1 MFRTTMFRTTMFR
14 TPMFRTLIF
23 GTTESKIMKRALQ
36 VCLFIALA
44 PLAFSSF
51 AQIEKYVAGTHYT
64 ELPAAVNT
72 NDASKIEVLEAF
84 WYGCSHCFRFEPLIA
99 NWEASIAPDVEFGRF
114 PAMWNALMKI
124 HAQVY
129 YAAEALDALDAL
141 HEPVFNAINIEG
153 NRMQTERQ
161 IGDLFAKHGIAQADF
176 EKAFNSFAVRT
187 KVNQA
192 EKRMQDYQIRSTPNM
207 IVNGKYLVTTG
218 EAVPTQQDMLQ
229 VVDFLVE
236 KERQAKSASGE

>member
-1 MFRTTMFRTTMFR
+1 
-14 TPMFRTLIF
+14 
-23 GTTESKIMKRALQ
+23 MKRALQ
-36 VCLFIALA
+36 LSLFFALLT
-44 PLAFSSF
+44 LAFSSN

-64 ELPAAVNT
+64 VLPAPVNT
-72 NDASKIEVLEAF
+72 KDANKIEVLEAF

-99 NWEASIAPDVEFGRF
+99 NWEATVAADVDFVRF
-114 PAMWNALMKI
+114 PAMWNELMKI

-129 YAAEALDALDAL
+129 YAAEALDALDTL
-141 HEPVFNAINIEG
+141 HEPVFNAINVEG
-153 NRMQTERQ
+153 NRMQTEAQ
-161 IGDLFAKHGIAQADF
+161 IGDLFAKHGVAQADF

-218 EAVPTQQDMLQ
+218 EAVLTQDDMLQ

-236 KERQAKSASGE
+236 KERLAKSSSGG

>member
-1 MFRTTMFRTTMFR
+1 
-14 TPMFRTLIF
+14 
-23 GTTESKIMKRALQ
+23 MKRSMQILTL
-36 VCLFIALA
+36 VMLM

-64 ELPAAVNT
+64 ELAAPVNT
-72 NDASKIEVLEAF
+72 NDSSKVEVLEAF

-99 NWEASIAPDVEFGRF
+99 NWEATAGEDVDFVRF
-114 PAMWNALMKI
+114 PAMWNALMEI

-129 YAAEALDALDAL
+129 YTAEAMDALDTV

-153 NRMQTERQ
+153 NRLQNENQ
-161 IGDLFAKHGIAQADF
+161 IGALFAKYGISEEDF
-176 EKAFNSFAVRT
+176 SKAFNSFTVRT

-192 EKRMQDYQIRSTPNM
+192 KQRMQAYEIRSTPNM
-207 IVNGKYLVTTG
+207 IVNGKYLVATG
-218 EAVPTQQDMLQ
+218 EAVRTQAEMLE

-236 KERQAKSASGE
+236 KERQQLSNSGE

>member
-1 MFRTTMFRTTMFR
+1 MQILTFAMLM
-14 TPMFRTLIF
+14 
-23 GTTESKIMKRALQ
+23 
-36 VCLFIALA
+36 

-64 ELPAAVNT
+64 ELAAPVNT
-72 NDASKIEVLEAF
+72 NDSSKVEVLEAF

-99 NWEASIAPDVEFGRF
+99 NWEATAGEDVDFVRF
-114 PAMWNALMKI
+114 PAMWNALMEI

-129 YAAEALDALDAL
+129 YTAEAMDALDTV

-153 NRMQTERQ
+153 NRLQNENQ
-161 IGDLFAKHGIAQADF
+161 IGALFAKYGISEEDF
-176 EKAFNSFAVRT
+176 SKAFNSFTVRT

-192 EKRMQDYQIRSTPNM
+192 KQRMQAYEIRSTPNM
-207 IVNGKYLVTTG
+207 IVNGKYLVATG
-218 EAVPTQQDMLQ
+218 ETVRTQAEMLE

-236 KERQAKSASGE
+236 KERQQLSNSGE

>member
-1 MFRTTMFRTTMFR
+1 
-14 TPMFRTLIF
+14 
-23 GTTESKIMKRALQ
+23 MKRSMQILTF
-36 VCLFIALA
+36 VMLM

-64 ELPAAVNT
+64 ELAAPVNT
-72 NDASKIEVLEAF
+72 NDSSKVEVLEAF

-99 NWEASIAPDVEFGRF
+99 NWEATAGEDVDFVRF
-114 PAMWNALMKI
+114 PAMWNALMEV

-129 YAAEALDALDAL
+129 YTAEAMDALDIV

-153 NRMQTERQ
+153 NRLQNENQ
-161 IGDLFAKHGIAQADF
+161 IGALFAKYGISEDDF
-176 EKAFNSFAVRT
+176 GKAFNSFTVRT

-192 EKRMQDYQIRSTPNM
+192 KQRMQAYEIRSTPNM

-218 EAVPTQQDMLQ
+218 ETVRTQAEMLE

-236 KERQAKSASGE
+236 KERQQLSNSGE